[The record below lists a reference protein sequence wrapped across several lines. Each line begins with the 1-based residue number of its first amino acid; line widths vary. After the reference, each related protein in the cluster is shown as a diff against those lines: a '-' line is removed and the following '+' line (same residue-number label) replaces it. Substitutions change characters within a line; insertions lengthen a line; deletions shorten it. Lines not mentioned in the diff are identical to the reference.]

1 MAMRTMRQ
9 PSQPQEDGED
19 QGDGVDEDA
28 RQGWEQEQEQELE
41 LELEPEQ
48 GQEQDRLWNR
58 GGGVGGYIDLHGQT
72 RRAGRYQAY
81 ISLTYTKDR

>member
-19 QGDGVDEDA
+19 QGDDVDEDA
-28 RQGWEQEQEQELE
+28 RQEQEQE